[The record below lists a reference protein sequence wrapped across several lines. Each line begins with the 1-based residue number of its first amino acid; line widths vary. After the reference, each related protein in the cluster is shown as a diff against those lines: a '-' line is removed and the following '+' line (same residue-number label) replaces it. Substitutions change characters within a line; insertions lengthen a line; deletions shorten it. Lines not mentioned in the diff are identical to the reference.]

1 MAEVAASIAGLVSL
15 SIQVLEKAQT
25 IREFYSRTKNAPQT
39 LLDLTERLELLSLIL
54 RQAELF
60 TQCDSSDVEL
70 VKRCISQC
78 QRSSTKIKDLI
89 EKLDRC
95 LSKNGIPGKIRI
107 AMRDSEFSKLLVEID
122 QTIALLEISFQMY
135 TLCVFRSYECA
146 ITTSSDSRI
155 TSQKHQQR
163 DKEHRTQLAAVQADV
178 RSILASS
185 MASLHQPLP
194 AANNDHVAADLRLLP
209 ATQSETTGPC
219 GSIVEVEEPEDFQT
233 PRSKRKPHAK
243 RAKRES
249 SMLGYRLSVDLTRIM
264 GNVYYIAATRAE
276 TGWDIRLRTWR
287 LRERESEIFRYCR
300 QGDVHNV
307 RRLLDSGEASA
318 YDHYVVADSS
328 VNFVVRTA

>member
-60 TQCDSSDVEL
+60 TQSDSSDVEL

-135 TLCVFRSYECA
+135 TLCVFRSYECT
-146 ITTSSDSRI
+146 ITTSSDSGLPVRNTSNETKSIALSSQQFKRMFGRFWQARWLAYTDHCLLRI
-155 TSQKHQQR
+155 TTMSQQIFDCSLPLNPRRPGHADPSSKWKSPRIFRHQGR
-163 DKEHRTQLAAVQADV
+163 KGNRTQNQEGENQVC
-178 RSILASS
+178 S
-185 MASLHQPLP
+185 
-194 AANNDHVAADLRLLP
+194 
-209 ATQSETTGPC
+209 
-219 GSIVEVEEPEDFQT
+219 
-233 PRSKRKPHAK
+233 
-243 RAKRES
+243 
-249 SMLGYRLSVDLTRIM
+249 
-264 GNVYYIAATRAE
+264 
-276 TGWDIRLRTWR
+276 DIDCL
-287 LRERESEIFRYCR
+287 
-300 QGDVHNV
+300 
-307 RRLLDSGEASA
+307 
-318 YDHYVVADSS
+318 
-328 VNFVVRTA
+328 